1 MGFDTVIRNGT
12 VVDGT
17 GLAPYRADVGIVD
30 GRIAEIGRIKE
41 RGATDVDA
49 DGHVVTP
56 GFIDAHTHMDAQVFW
71 DELGT
76 NSCWH
81 GVTTV
86 VMGHCGFTL
95 APALPDARELVVRN
109 LERAEDIA
117 PAALAAGI
125 GWSWTT
131 FAEYLDTLDRTPKGI
146 NYAANIGHSALRTYV
161 MGQRAFEREATEDD
175 LVAMKAELT
184 DALQAGAYGF
194 TTSRTKHHQTSDD
207 RPVASRLA
215 AWDEVVQL
223 VEVLGDLG
231 AGNFQIVGDPT
242 PPGEPD
248 PDDQYLS
255 LSLATGVPVIVTAMS
270 DAALARLDTAAEAGA
285 RIWGVTHPRGIGAFS
300 SFRTQLPFDRL
311 PEWREL
317 RLLPIEEQQRR
328 LRDPDV
334 VALLVKIADESSYR
348 EVVGGEARPPEFDR
362 MRVFDGPVPPNP
374 TVATAAAARGMH
386 PVEFMIQLALETDM
400 RQLFWQ
406 AFSPFDYER
415 TLRCLRHPNTV
426 MGFSDSGAHVS
437 QMSDA
442 SITTHLLAHLVR
454 DRQDFTLEEA
464 VRMLTLE
471 PARMYGFSDRGLVR
485 EGLVADLNVF
495 DAETVGPAMPELV
508 HDLPGDARRLS
519 QKAVGIKATL
529 VAGEVLIDDGEA
541 TDARAG
547 RLIRGPLAKPG
558 SARRPTV
565 GSRRDLL

>member
-1 MGFDTVIRNGT
+1 MMSFDTVIRNGT
-12 VVDGT
+12 IVDGT

-30 GRIAEIGRIKE
+30 GRIAEIGRIKA
-41 RGATDVDA
+41 RGDTDLDA

-56 GFIDAHTHMDAQVFW
+56 GFIDGHTHMDAQVFW
-71 DELGT
+71 DDLGT

-125 GWSWTT
+125 DWTWT
-131 FAEYLDTLDRTPKGI
+131 SFAEYLDTLDRIPKGI

-161 MGQRAFEREATEDD
+161 MGERAFEGEATDDD
-175 LVAMKAELT
+175 LAAMKAELS
-184 DALQAGAYGF
+184 DALHAGAYGF
-194 TTSRTKHHQTSDD
+194 TTSRTVHHQTSDD

-215 AWDEVVQL
+215 SWEEVVQL

-231 AGNFQIVGDPT
+231 AGNFQIVSDPS
-242 PPGEPD
+242 PPGMPD
-248 PDDQYLS
+248 KDAQYRDLS
-255 LSLATGVPVIVTAMS
+255 LTTGVPVVLAAMN
-270 DAALARLDTAAEAGA
+270 DATLATLDVAADAGA
-285 RIWGVTHPRGIGAFS
+285 RIWGLTHPRGIGAFS

-311 PEWREL
+311 PEWREF
-317 RLLPIEEQQRR
+317 RARPVDEQQRR
-328 LRDPDV
+328 LRDPEV
-334 VALLVKIADESSYR
+334 VARLVKIADEGPYGAAF
-348 EVVGGEARPPEFDR
+348 GGEARPPEYER
-362 MRVFDGPVPPNP
+362 MRVFDSPVPPNP
-374 TVATAAAARGMH
+374 TVAEAAAARDVH
-386 PVEFMIQLALETDM
+386 PVELMIQLALETDM

-406 AFSPFDYER
+406 TFSPFDYDR

-442 SITTHLLAHLVR
+442 SIETHLLAHFVR
-454 DRQDFTLEEA
+454 DRNDFTLEEA

-471 PARMYGFSDRGLVR
+471 PARMFGFSDRGLLR

-495 DAETVGPAMPELV
+495 DPATVGPAMPELV
-508 HDLPGDARRLS
+508 FDLPGGARRLS
-519 QKAVGIKATL
+519 QKAVGIKFTL
-529 VAGEVLIDDGEA
+529 VAGEVLIADGEA
-541 TDARAG
+541 SEARAG
-547 RLIRGPLAKPG
+547 RLVRGPLATRA
-558 SARRPTV
+558 S
-565 GSRRDLL
+565 L